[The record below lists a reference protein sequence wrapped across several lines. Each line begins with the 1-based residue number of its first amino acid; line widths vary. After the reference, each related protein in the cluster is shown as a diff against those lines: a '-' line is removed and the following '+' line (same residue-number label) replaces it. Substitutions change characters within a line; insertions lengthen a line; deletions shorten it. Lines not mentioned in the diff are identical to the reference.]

1 MFREFGKA
9 ADIGATGVQVN
20 LRQGCGARM
29 NAGVSGDR
37 DSFDVE
43 GNSLTLLI
51 EADDRFHGLLA
62 LIEGARH
69 SLRLLYYTFADDRAG
84 QAVRDALIAA
94 CARGVRVSLIIDG
107 FGSDP
112 DDAFLQPLRDAGADI
127 CRFLPRLGRRYL
139 LRNHQKLALA
149 DEARLIVGGFNVEDA
164 YFTGPKGNG
173 WRDLGLIVEGP
184 AAGRLT
190 GYFDALSA
198 WTKRPKARMRDL
210 RRALRRWSEPAGQ
223 VRWLLGGPARRL
235 SPWARA
241 VRNDLRRARAVA
253 LIAAY
258 FAPSPA
264 LLRRLDRIG
273 QRGQARVITAAK
285 SDNTTTI
292 AAARFTYPGLLRKGV
307 RIFEY
312 QPSKLHTKLFVID
325 DAVHIG
331 SANFDMRSLF
341 LNMELMLRIEDR
353 AFAARMRA
361 LFEHELADCIEITLD
376 DIAGRGLLGRAR
388 NALAYFL
395 VSTVDFGVAR
405 RLNIDAE

>member
-1 MFREFGKA
+1 MLAHWGSV
-9 ADIGATGVQVN
+9 TGD
-20 LRQGCGARM
+20 
-29 NAGVSGDR
+29 S
-37 DSFDVE
+37 DSFDIE
-43 GNSLTLLI
+43 GNRLTLLI
-51 EADDRFHGLLA
+51 EPQDRLTGLLT
-62 LIEGARH
+62 LIEDARE
-69 SLRLLYYTFADDRAG
+69 SLRLLYYTFADDNAG
-84 QAVRDALIAA
+84 RRVRDALVAA
-94 CARGVRVSLIIDG
+94 CERGVKVNLIIDG

-112 DDAFLQPLRDAGADI
+112 ADAFLQPLRDACVDI
-127 CRFLPRLGRRYL
+127 CRFLPRYGRRFL
-139 LRNHQKLALA
+139 LRNHQKLAIA
-149 DEARLIVGGFNVEDA
+149 DEARLVVGGFNIEDS
-164 YFTGPKGNG
+164 YFAGVDGDG

-184 AAGRLT
+184 AAARLV

-210 RRALRRWSEPAGQ
+210 RRALRRWSEPKGK

-235 SPWARA
+235 SPWART
-241 VRNDLRRARAVA
+241 LRLDMIRGRSVS

-264 LLRRLDRIG
+264 MLRRLDRVG
-273 QRGQARVITAAK
+273 RRGEARVITAAK

-312 QPSKLHTKLFVID
+312 QPSKLHMKLYIID
-325 DAVHIG
+325 DAVHVG

-341 LNMELMLRIEDR
+341 LNMELMLRVEDK

-361 LFEHELADCIEITLD
+361 LFDHEVEDSVEIKLKD
-376 DIAGRGLLGRAR
+376 LGGWGGRVARIR
-388 NALAYFL
+388 NAAAYFL
-395 VSTVDFGVAR
+395 VSVLDYGVTR

>member
-1 MFREFGKA
+1 M
-9 ADIGATGVQVN
+9 TGD
-20 LRQGCGARM
+20 
-29 NAGVSGDR
+29 S

-43 GNSLTLLI
+43 GNRLTLLI
-51 EADDRFHGLLA
+51 EPRDRLTGLLA
-62 LIEGARH
+62 LIEGATE
-69 SLRLLYYTFADDRAG
+69 SLRLLYYTFDDDQAG
-84 QAVRDALIAA
+84 LRVRNALVAA
-94 CARGVRVSLIIDG
+94 CERGVAVSLIIDG

-112 DDAFLQPLRDAGADI
+112 DDAFLQPLRDACVDI
-127 CRFLPRLGRRYL
+127 CRFLPRYGRRFL
-139 LRNHQKLALA
+139 LRNHQKLCIA
-149 DEARLIVGGFNVEDA
+149 DGQRLVIGGFNIQDA
-164 YFTGPKGNG
+164 YFAETDG

-184 AAGRLT
+184 AAGRLV

-210 RRALRRWSEPAGQ
+210 RRALRRWSEPKGK

-241 VRNDLRRARAVA
+241 MRTDMQKARSAS

-264 LLRRLDRIG
+264 MLQRLDRVGI
-273 QRGQARVITAAK
+273 RGQVRVITAAK

-312 QPSKLHTKLFVID
+312 QPAKLHTKLYIVD

-353 AFAARMRA
+353 AFADRMRA
-361 LFEHELADCIEITLD
+361 LFDHEVRDSVEIKLSDLT
-376 DIAGRGLLGRAR
+376 GWGHTLGRAR
-388 NALAYFL
+388 NAIAYFL
-395 VSTVDFGVAR
+395 VSTLDYGVTR

>member
-1 MFREFGKA
+1 MRPGV
-9 ADIGATGVQVN
+9 TGET
-20 LRQGCGARM
+20 
-29 NAGVSGDR
+29 

-43 GNSLTLLI
+43 GNRLTLLI
-51 EADDRFHGLLA
+51 EPRDRLTGLLA
-62 LIEGARH
+62 LIEGATE
-69 SLRLLYYTFADDRAG
+69 SLRLLYYTFDDDQAG
-84 QAVRDALIAA
+84 LRVRNALVAA
-94 CARGVRVSLIIDG
+94 CERGVAVSLIIDG

-112 DDAFLQPLRDAGADI
+112 DDAFLQPLRDACVDI
-127 CRFLPRLGRRYL
+127 CRFLPRYGRRFL
-139 LRNHQKLALA
+139 LRNHQKLCIA
-149 DEARLIVGGFNVEDA
+149 DGQRLVIGGFNIQDA
-164 YFTGPKGNG
+164 YFAETDG

-184 AAGRLT
+184 AAGRLV

-210 RRALRRWSEPAGQ
+210 RRALRRWSEPKGK

-241 VRNDLRRARAVA
+241 MRTDMQKARSAS

-264 LLRRLDRIG
+264 MLQRLDRVGI
-273 QRGQARVITAAK
+273 RGQVRVITAAK

-312 QPSKLHTKLFVID
+312 QPAKLHTKLYIVD

-353 AFAARMRA
+353 AFADRMRA
-361 LFEHELADCIEITLD
+361 LFDHEVRDSVEIKLSDLT
-376 DIAGRGLLGRAR
+376 GWGHTLGRAR
-388 NALAYFL
+388 NAIAYFL
-395 VSTVDFGVAR
+395 VSTLDYGVTR

>member
-1 MFREFGKA
+1 M
-9 ADIGATGVQVN
+9 
-20 LRQGCGARM
+20 
-29 NAGVSGDR
+29 AGES

-43 GNSLTLLI
+43 GNRLTLLI
-51 EADDRFHGLLA
+51 EPRDRLTGLLA
-62 LIEGARH
+62 LIEGATD
-69 SLRLLYYTFADDRAG
+69 SLRLLYYTFADDHAG
-84 QAVRDALIAA
+84 LRVRNALVAA
-94 CARGVRVSLIIDG
+94 CERGVAVSLIIDG

-112 DDAFLQPLRDAGADI
+112 NDAFLQPLRDACVDI
-127 CRFLPRLGRRYL
+127 CRFLPRYGRRFL
-139 LRNHQKLALA
+139 LRNHQKLCIA
-149 DEARLIVGGFNVEDA
+149 DGERLVIGGFNIQDA
-164 YFTGPKGNG
+164 YFADMDG

-184 AAGRLT
+184 AAGRLV

-210 RRALRRWSEPAGQ
+210 RRALRRWSEPNGA

-235 SPWARA
+235 SPWART
-241 VRNDLRRARAVA
+241 LRTDMRAARSAS

-264 LLRRLDRIG
+264 MLRRLDKVGI
-273 QRGQARVITAAK
+273 RGSVRVLTAAR

-312 QPSKLHTKLFVID
+312 QPAKLHTKLYIVD

-341 LNMELMLRIEDR
+341 LNMELMLRIDDS
-353 AFAARMRA
+353 AFADRMRA
-361 LFEHELADCIEITLD
+361 LFEHELEDSVEIKLKDVTGWGHTL
-376 DIAGRGLLGRAR
+376 ARAR
-388 NALAYFL
+388 NAAAYFL
-395 VSTVDFGVAR
+395 VSVLDYGVTR
-405 RLNIDAE
+405 RLNLDAD

>member
-1 MFREFGKA
+1 M
-9 ADIGATGVQVN
+9 
-20 LRQGCGARM
+20 
-29 NAGVSGDR
+29 AGETDN
-37 DSFDVE
+37 FDVE
-43 GNSLTLLI
+43 GNRLTLLI
-51 EADDRFHGLLA
+51 EPRDRLTGLLA
-62 LIEGARH
+62 LIEGATE
-69 SLRLLYYTFADDRAG
+69 SLRLLYYTFDDDQAG
-84 QAVRDALIAA
+84 LRVRNALVAA
-94 CARGVRVSLIIDG
+94 CERGVAVSLIIDG

-112 DDAFLQPLRDAGADI
+112 DDAFLQPLRDACVDI
-127 CRFLPRLGRRYL
+127 CRFLPRYGRRFL
-139 LRNHQKLALA
+139 LRNHQKLCIA
-149 DEARLIVGGFNVEDA
+149 DGQRLVIGGFNIQDA
-164 YFTGPKGNG
+164 YFAETDG

-184 AAGRLT
+184 AAGRLV

-210 RRALRRWSEPAGQ
+210 RRALRRWSEPKGK

-241 VRNDLRRARAVA
+241 MRTDMQKARSAS

-264 LLRRLDRIG
+264 MLQRLDRVGI
-273 QRGQARVITAAK
+273 RGQVRVITAAK

-312 QPSKLHTKLFVID
+312 QPAKLHTKLYIVD

-353 AFAARMRA
+353 AFADRMRA
-361 LFEHELADCIEITLD
+361 LFDHEVRDSVEIKLSDLT
-376 DIAGRGLLGRAR
+376 GWGHTLGRAR
-388 NALAYFL
+388 NAIAYFL
-395 VSTVDFGVAR
+395 VSTLDYGVTR

>member
-1 MFREFGKA
+1 M
-9 ADIGATGVQVN
+9 
-20 LRQGCGARM
+20 QGE
-29 NAGVSGDR
+29 S
-37 DSFDVE
+37 DSFEVD
-43 GNSLTLLI
+43 GNRLTLLV
-51 EADDRFHGLLA
+51 APRDRLTGLLA
-62 LIEGARH
+62 LIEGAQEN
-69 SLRLLYYTFADDRAG
+69 LRLLYYTFADDHTGGR
-84 QAVRDALIAA
+84 VRNALVAA
-94 CARGVRVSLIIDG
+94 CERGVQVSLIIDG

-112 DDAFLQPLRDAGADI
+112 EDAFLQPLRDACVDI
-127 CRFLPRLGRRYL
+127 CRFLPRYGRRFL
-139 LRNHQKLALA
+139 LRNHQKLCIA
-149 DEARLIVGGFNVEDA
+149 DEKRLVIGGFNIEDA
-164 YFTGPKGNG
+164 YFEGPEENG

-184 AAGRLT
+184 AAGRLV

-210 RRALRRWSEPAGQ
+210 RRALRRWSEPKGK

-235 SPWARA
+235 SPWART
-241 VRNDLRRARAVA
+241 LRTDMLGARSIS

-264 LLRRLDRIG
+264 MLQRLDKVGI
-273 QRGQARVITAAK
+273 RGQARVITAAK
-285 SDNTTTI
+285 SDNSTTI

-312 QPSKLHTKLFVID
+312 QPSKLHTKLYIID

-353 AFAARMRA
+353 AFAERMRS
-361 LFEHELADCIEITLD
+361 LFDHELQDSVEIKLKDLAGWGHTL
-376 DIAGRGLLGRAR
+376 ARAR
-388 NALAYFL
+388 NAVAYFL
-395 VSTVDFGVAR
+395 VSTLDYGVTR

>member
-1 MFREFGKA
+1 MSRIVVDEW
-9 ADIGATGVQVN
+9 VMPEQ
-20 LRQGCGARM
+20 
-29 NAGVSGDR
+29 S

-43 GNSLTLLI
+43 GNRLTLLV
-51 EADDRFHGLLA
+51 EPRDRLTGLLT
-62 LIEGARH
+62 LIEGAEQ
-69 SLRLLYYTFADDRAG
+69 SLRLLYYTFADDHIGGR
-84 QAVRDALIAA
+84 VRNALIAA
-94 CARGVRVSLIIDG
+94 CERGVHVSLIIDG

-112 DDAFLQPLRDAGADI
+112 DDAFLQPLRDACVDI
-127 CRFLPRLGRRYL
+127 CRFLPRYGRRFL
-139 LRNHQKLALA
+139 LRNHQKLCIA
-149 DEARLIVGGFNVEDA
+149 DETRLVIGGFNIEDA
-164 YFTGPKGNG
+164 YFAGPEEDG

-184 AAGRLT
+184 AAGRLV

-198 WTKRPKARMRDL
+198 WTKRPQARMRDL
-210 RRALRRWSEPAGQ
+210 RRALRRWSEPEGK

-241 VRNDLRRARAVA
+241 MRSDMLKARSAS

-264 LLRRLDRIG
+264 MLQRLDKAGI
-273 QRGQARVITAAK
+273 RGDVRVITAAK

-312 QPSKLHTKLFVID
+312 QRAKLHTKLYIID

-353 AFAARMRA
+353 VFADRLRA
-361 LFEHELADCIEITLD
+361 LFNHELNDSVEITLD
-376 DIAGRGLLGRAR
+376 AMIGWGHTLARAR
-388 NALAYFL
+388 NAIAYFL
-395 VSTVDFGVAR
+395 VSTLDYGVTR
-405 RLNIDAE
+405 RVNIDAE

>member
-1 MFREFGKA
+1 M
-9 ADIGATGVQVN
+9 
-20 LRQGCGARM
+20 
-29 NAGVSGDR
+29 AGES

-43 GNSLTLLI
+43 GNRLTLLI
-51 EADDRFHGLLA
+51 EPRDRLTGLLA
-62 LIEGARH
+62 LIEGATE
-69 SLRLLYYTFADDRAG
+69 SLRLLYYTFADDHAG
-84 QAVRDALIAA
+84 VRVRNALVAA
-94 CARGVRVSLIIDG
+94 CERGVTVSLIIDG

-112 DDAFLQPLRDAGADI
+112 DDAFLQPLREACVDI
-127 CRFLPRLGRRYL
+127 CRFLPRYGRRFL
-139 LRNHQKLALA
+139 LRNHQKLCIA
-149 DEARLIVGGFNVEDA
+149 DGQRVVIGGFNIQDA
-164 YFTGPKGNG
+164 YFDETDG

-184 AAGRLT
+184 AAGRLV

-210 RRALRRWSEPAGQ
+210 RRALRRWSEPKGK

-241 VRNDLRRARAVA
+241 MRNDMQKARSAA

-264 LLRRLDRIG
+264 MLQRLDRAGI
-273 QRGQARVITAAK
+273 RGQVRVITAAK

-312 QPSKLHTKLFVID
+312 QPAKLHTKLYIVD
-325 DAVHIG
+325 DAVHVG

-353 AFAARMRA
+353 AFADRMRA
-361 LFEHELADCIEITLD
+361 LFDHEVQDSVEIKLSDLTGWGHTF
-376 DIAGRGLLGRAR
+376 ARVR
-388 NALAYFL
+388 NAFAYFL
-395 VSTVDFGVAR
+395 VSTLDYGVTR